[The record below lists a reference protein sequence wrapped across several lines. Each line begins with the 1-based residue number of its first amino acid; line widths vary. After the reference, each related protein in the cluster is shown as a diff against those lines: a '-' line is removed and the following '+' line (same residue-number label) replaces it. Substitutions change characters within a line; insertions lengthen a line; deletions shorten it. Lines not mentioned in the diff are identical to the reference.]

1 MQNLNTSNPQ
11 TLPLDTAGI
20 LYSYTKTKT
29 WNQTYRVSANLYDEV
44 NEEFLKQAVRK
55 LRYRFPSFYMRIS
68 QGFLWKQL
76 KSAPVDVDDIVV
88 QDKELCSPVNTENKY
103 APLFKIRYYK
113 KRISLDIFHGITDG
127 HGAITYLKT
136 LLATYFNL
144 QGINIPCTHGIL
156 DINESPKT
164 EELED
169 GYLKFYDKSKGK
181 ASRSEKVAYQHYI
194 DDKDGVFSIMQA
206 KVSASEIKN
215 ITKALDVSVT
225 EYLVA
230 LYAYSYYINKDH
242 RSRKPIK
249 IQYPI
254 DLRNI
259 FGLQTL
265 RNFSLVMS
273 ISLPYRKEKYTFEEV
288 LETTVKQI
296 SDSKDK
302 NKIQRIL
309 NTNAADAAMAITKY
323 SPSFMKQP
331 FIIAGFHLYG
341 ERMVTSPISNVGL
354 ISAPDELKKLVDY
367 FDLTIGATKMNSIN
381 AAVGT
386 FKENMVITF
395 STKKARREVQ
405 KTFFNLL
412 EKHGAN
418 IEYTIER

>member
-1 MQNLNTSNPQ
+1 MQNSNITNPQ
-11 TLPLDTAGI
+11 TLPLDTAAI

-29 WNQTYRVSANLYDEV
+29 WNQTYRISAILYDDV
-44 NEEFLKQAVRK
+44 NEELLKQAVRK
-55 LRYRFPSFYMRIS
+55 LRYRFPSFYTRIS

-76 KSAPVDVDDIVV
+76 KSAPVDVDEIVV
-88 QDKELCSPVNTENKY
+88 HDKEFCSPVNTESKY
-103 APLFKIRYYK
+103 APLFKIRYYN

-144 QGINIPCTHGIL
+144 QGITIPCTHGIL
-156 DINESPKT
+156 DINESPKV

-194 DDKDGVFSIMQA
+194 NDKDGNFSIMQA
-206 KVSASEIKN
+206 KVSVSDVKK
-215 ITKALDVSVT
+215 ITKALGVSVT

-230 LYAYSYYINKDH
+230 LYAYSYYIHKDH
-242 RSRKPIK
+242 RIRRPIK

-296 SDSKDK
+296 SESKDK
-302 NKIQRIL
+302 NKLQKML
-309 NTNAADAAMAITKY
+309 NTNASDAAMAITKY

-331 FIIAGFHLYG
+331 FIIAGFLLYG

-354 ISAPDELKKLVDY
+354 ISAPDELKELVDY
-367 FDLTIGATKMNSIN
+367 FDFTIGATKMNSIN
-381 AAVGT
+381 ASVCA
-386 FKENMVITF
+386 FKDSMVITF
-395 STKKARREVQ
+395 STKKVRKEVQ
-405 KTFFNLL
+405 KTFFELL
-412 EKHGAN
+412 QKQGVN
-418 IEYTIER
+418 IEYTIE